1 MCRLC
6 YQNCLE
12 VLAPPRA
19 YPRDA
24 QLAIRTSPCDLV
36 LCKGCLRRWF
46 GRCSDL
52 CAIFVFAIPLS
63 TSVALELAA
72 TPGFAEL
79 AWWPTLA
86 ARGIATL
93 TMRTLGS

>member
-6 YQNCLE
+6 YQNYLE

-46 GRCSDL
+46 TATSAAL
-52 CAIFVFAIPLS
+52 VVWLAVAISLKQ
-63 TSVALELAA
+63 AL
-72 TPGFAEL
+72 
-79 AWWPTLA
+79 
-86 ARGIATL
+86 
-93 TMRTLGS
+93 LG